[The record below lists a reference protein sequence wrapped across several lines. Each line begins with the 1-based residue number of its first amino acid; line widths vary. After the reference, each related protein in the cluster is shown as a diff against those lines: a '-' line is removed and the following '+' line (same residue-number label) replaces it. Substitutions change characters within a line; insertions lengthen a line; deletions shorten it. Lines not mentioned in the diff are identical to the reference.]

1 MTTAPNDKRYL
12 PFGGSTAIRDGEVL
26 DCLRNLSLDVVATL
40 DNSKITDEFCKNY
53 VSWISQST
61 LNSIKGLNLFSEVC
75 YINGTTDGFNHFYAK
90 NKDSRF
96 RCIRG
101 DYMYHHLSW
110 RNNYPGWKFIDDDAI
125 RPNDAVVI
133 SWPFS
138 DTGCEHISTREI
150 LEECSRLEVP
160 VLIDC
165 IYYTVSSGIT
175 IDLNYDCITD
185 VVFGLSKTFPVA
197 HARIGIRLT
206 KVDDDDP
213 LLVVKKINYNNRI
226 SARIGLE
233 LLKNFTPDY
242 IFNKYR
248 EHQKAMCSYLEV
260 TASDTVLFG
269 LGDNKWQIYNR
280 GAKTNRLSFHN
291 YLHLPLEEISHVSK
305 TN

>member
-12 PFGGSTAIRDGEVL
+12 PFGGSTAVRDNEVI
-26 DCLRNLSLDVVATL
+26 DCLRDLTMDVFDIL
-40 DNSKITDEFCKNY
+40 DNPKITDQFCKDYLN
-53 VSWISQST
+53 WIKQST
-61 LNSIKGLNLFSEVC
+61 LNHITGLDFFHEVC

-90 NKDSRF
+90 NKDCRF

-110 RNNYPGWKFIDDDAI
+110 RNNYPGWKFIDEDNI
-125 RPNDAVVI
+125 RFNDAVVI

-138 DTGCEHISTREI
+138 DTGSEHMSTKEI
-150 LEECSRLEVP
+150 LEECSRLKVP

-165 IYYTVSSGIT
+165 IYYTVSSGIN
-175 IDLNYDCITD
+175 IDLRYDCITD

-206 KVDDDDP
+206 KIDDDDP

-226 SARIGLE
+226 GAKIGSE
-233 LLKNFTPDY
+233 LLRNFTPDY

-248 EHQKAMCSYLEV
+248 KQQQSICSYLGV
-260 TASDTVLFG
+260 TVSDTVLFG
-269 LGDNKWQIYNR
+269 LGDSNWQIYNR
-280 GAKTNRLSFHN
+280 GANTNRLSLHN
-291 YLHLPLEEISHVSK
+291 YLHLPPEEIIYVPK
-305 TN
+305 TY